1 MKMVKKI
8 KCIVSHS
15 IFLIIIYYFWHI
27 QIINTMRN
35 LLLLL
40 LCLPMIGFGQD
51 DCGDKPIYKG
61 KTFFK
66 LFLFSE

>member
-1 MKMVKKI
+1 
-8 KCIVSHS
+8 
-15 IFLIIIYYFWHI
+15 
-27 QIINTMRN
+27 MRN

-61 KTFFK
+61 KTYTKNPNSKKYNIYKKK
-66 LFLFSE
+66 LEVWEECNYKKKTI